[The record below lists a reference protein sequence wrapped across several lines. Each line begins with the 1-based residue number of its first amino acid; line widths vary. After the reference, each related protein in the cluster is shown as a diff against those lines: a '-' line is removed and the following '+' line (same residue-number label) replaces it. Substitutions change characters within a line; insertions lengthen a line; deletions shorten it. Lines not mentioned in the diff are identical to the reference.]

1 METFNAVW
9 DKKNLEFLLVLILDS
24 LLNYKGYYL
33 VKKKNRNSILMKEI
47 CKLCPYFIQIC

>member
-9 DKKNLEFLLVLILDS
+9 DKKKNLESLLVLILDS

-33 VKKKNRNSILMKEI
+33 VKKKIGTV
-47 CKLCPYFIQIC
+47 F